1 MKLGALP
8 VDDLKIKC
16 TLFVKLCLCIS
27 WHFEKGKGRGRL
39 WAQMPGLN
47 EMNRFKKKK
56 VQWRP
61 LLDLFL
67 NCTQIQYFSNYT
79 ISAGLNIKIKVAI
92 QN

>member
-16 TLFVKLCLCIS
+16 TLFVKLCLCIY

-56 VQWRP
+56 KSAMAP
-61 LLDLFL
+61 PAGSLLEL
-67 NCTQIQYFSNYT
+67 YSNP
-79 ISAGLNIKIKVAI
+79 IF
-92 QN
+92 